1 MNPSRHPGKGKRS
14 ENVIS
19 MKTAQ
24 DKYPSRTEGAEQI
37 LTRETPVIA
46 DDSATR
52 KGPLTPEQVS
62 AYERDGYLFFDSFYD
77 STAVKVL
84 EEETE
89 RLRVSEEVRQSEL
102 AVTEPTSGATR
113 SIFAVQTVS
122 EVFANLSRD
131 KRILEMVHQLM
142 GNAVYLHQSRLNLK
156 PGFQGKEY
164 YWHSDF
170 ETWHTED
177 GMPDMRAISCS
188 IALTDGYEHNGPLM
202 VIPGSHKYFCQCAGR
217 TPENNYQQSLKRQDY
232 GIPSD
237 EQLTWLTDQAG
248 IAVPNGPVG
257 SILLTDSNLMHGSNC
272 NITPY
277 PRKNAVFVYNDV
289 NNTLEEP
296 FGATYQRPW
305 YLGNRE
311 PETLEPIDITQTL
324 SSHSPS
330 SN

>member
-1 MNPSRHPGKGKRS
+1 M
-14 ENVIS
+14 
-19 MKTAQ
+19 Q

-37 LTRETPVIA
+37 LTRETPVVSENAITA
-46 DDSATR
+46 D
-52 KGPLTPEQVS
+52 GPLSAAQVE
-62 AYERDGYLFFDSFYD
+62 AYDRDGYLFFDSFYD
-77 STAVKVL
+77 GAAVTSL

-122 EVFANLSRD
+122 EIFSRLACD
-131 KRILEMVHQLM
+131 KRILDIIHQLM
-142 GNAVYLHQSRLNLK
+142 GSEVYLHQSRLNLK
-156 PGFQGKEY
+156 PGFQGKEF

-188 IALTDGYEHNGPLM
+188 IALTDNYEYNGPLM

-217 TPENNYQQSLKRQDY
+217 TPENHYQQSLKRQDY

-237 EQLTWLTDQAG
+237 EQLEWLTEQGG
-248 IAVPNGPVG
+248 IAVPKGPVG
-257 SILLTDSNLMHGSNC
+257 SMVLFDSNLMHGSNC

-277 PRKNAVFVYNDV
+277 PRKNAFFVYNDIR
-289 NNTLEEP
+289 NTLHEP
-296 FGATYQRPW
+296 YGATHQRPW

-311 PETLEPIDITQTL
+311 PEVLQPIDFSQTL
-324 SSHSPS
+324 SQHNVST
-330 SN
+330 N